1 MFSPRSISAL
11 LFGFLPGWMRTL
23 CNSEGGCLPVIIG
36 LISCTKS
43 KTTYPAP
50 ARELYRPSALFRGA
64 LSYLEG
70 RADVI
75 YVLSAKYGLL
85 PLDQVAAPYDQTL
98 KDASPAYRR
107 EWAAKVLHDIQA
119 RHGRALRGITFEFH
133 ASESYSAQLRPLL
146 EQAGGTCTSP
156 VEGLPI
162 GGRLHFYTSGDG
174 RSFDAHVL
182 PVAEARPVRFPGL
195 KIHAAV
201 WLAAALLHEQGY
213 VAFSPSRLVQEVE
226 RQFGDVRPG
235 VKTHVHAHCVA
246 NAPKNTMTEY
256 SYLFRTD
263 SGDLRLY
270 RPGDLLHPSR
280 SGVRTTPDQT
290 DIPEEHWSTWRRWR

>member
-1 MFSPRSISAL
+1 MI
-11 LFGFLPGWMRTL
+11 
-23 CNSEGGCLPVIIG
+23 VG

-64 LSYLEG
+64 LGYLEG
-70 RADVI
+70 RADVV

-107 EWAAKVLHDIQA
+107 EWAALVLRDIQA
-119 RHGRALRGITFEFH
+119 RHGTSLNGITFEFH
-133 ASESYSAQLRPLL
+133 AGEAYAAQLRPLL

-156 VEGLPI
+156 VQGLPI
-162 GGRLHFYTSGDG
+162 GGRLHVYAAGDVPSPASVPQDAVNS
-174 RSFDAHVL
+174 RSKFS
-182 PVAEARPVRFPGL
+182 GL
-195 KIHAAV
+195 KIHAEV
-201 WLAAALLHEQGY
+201 WLAAALLHDQGY
-213 VAFSPSRLVQEVE
+213 AAFSPARLAEEVE
-226 RQFGDVRPG
+226 RRFGDVRPG

-256 SYLFRTD
+256 SYLYRTD

-270 RPGDLLHPSR
+270 RSGDELHPSR
-280 SGVRTTPDQT
+280 SGVRTAPDQT
-290 DIPEEHWSTWRRWR
+290 DVPVELWPVWRKWR